1 MKYTD
6 EELIQLIS
14 LNPGFGLDRLIK
26 QILPGSDADKRRD
39 IRYDIIQLLAEYKKE
54 FGDDLYA
61 EIQNPDYIQYVT
73 ENEYKEI
80 TGEKY
85 LPQGRYLGRSTSRS
99 SKLSDG
105 FGKGHN
111 TRGGAMA
118 NIPLPPQTFEW
129 GAISKPHERSTEHYW
144 DRYSTE
150 SRANDVKSR
159 LLFYSPVK
167 LRNFKEI
174 WSAYQYVLPVED
186 YSLVSRFVDDCSRN
200 VVVKWLPRMKQFH
213 ELGILEEWLE
223 ITEQIKTIE
232 ENGNFQ
238 DKEAL
243 LAFRGTFEEYVKRPE
258 ENEAPSKEDI
268 FWVFNEL
275 NRN

>member
-6 EELIQLIS
+6 DELIQLIS
-14 LNPGFGLDRLIK
+14 LNPGFGLDRMIK
-26 QILPGSDADKRRD
+26 QILPDSDADKRRE
-39 IRYDIIQLLAEYKKE
+39 IRYDIIQLLAEYKNE

-61 EIQNPDYIQYVT
+61 EIQNPDYSTRVT
-73 ENEYKEI
+73 EAEYLRI
-80 TGEKY
+80 TGKKY
-85 LPQGRYLGRSTSRS
+85 LPKGRGRGTGPRLSRS
-99 SKLSDG
+99 Q
-105 FGKGHN
+105 
-111 TRGGAMA
+111 GGG
-118 NIPLPPQTFEW
+118 IHTFIELPPQIFEW
-129 GAISKPHERSTEHYW
+129 GDISKPQERGTEHYW

-200 VVVKWLPRMKQFH
+200 VIVKWLPRMKQFN

-232 ENGNFQ
+232 ESGNFP
-238 DKEAL
+238 DKEAR

-275 NRN
+275 NEKN

>member
-14 LNPGFGLDRLIK
+14 LNPGFGLNRMIK
-26 QILPGSDADKRRD
+26 QILPDSDADKRRD

-61 EIQNPDYIQYVT
+61 EIQNPDFSTLVT
-73 ENEYKEI
+73 GNEYLKI
-80 TGEKY
+80 TGKNI
-85 LPQGRYLGRSTSRS
+85 P
-99 SKLSDG
+99 
-105 FGKGHN
+105 KGHGS
-111 TRGGAMA
+111 RGFRPKRDARQKITM
-118 NIPLPPQTFEW
+118 IPLPPQEFDW
-129 GAISKPHERSTEHYW
+129 GDILKPQERGTEGSG
-144 DRYSTE
+144 RYSTE
-150 SRANDVKSR
+150 SKAYDAKFR

-167 LRNFKEI
+167 LRGFKEI

-200 VVVKWLPRMKQFH
+200 VIVKWLPRMKQFN

-232 ENGNFQ
+232 ESGNFP
-238 DKEAL
+238 DKEAR

-275 NRN
+275 NEKN

>member
-6 EELIQLIS
+6 DELIQLIS
-14 LNPGFGLDRLIK
+14 LNPGFGLDRMIK
-26 QILPGSDADKRRD
+26 QILPDSDADKRRD

-61 EIQNPDYIQYVT
+61 EIQNPDYSTRVT
-73 ENEYKEI
+73 EAEYLRI
-80 TGEKY
+80 TGKKY
-85 LPQGRYLGRSTSRS
+85 LRKGLSRS
-99 SKLSDG
+99 Q
-105 FGKGHN
+105 
-111 TRGGAMA
+111 GGG
-118 NIPLPPQTFEW
+118 NHTFIDLPPQIFDW
-129 GAISKPHERSTEHYW
+129 GDISKPQERGTEHYW

-150 SRANDVKSR
+150 SRASDVKSR

-200 VVVKWLPRMKQFH
+200 VIVKWLPRMKQFN

-232 ENGNFQ
+232 ENGNFP
-238 DKEAL
+238 DKEAR

-275 NRN
+275 NENN